1 MSWMDRLNER
11 AELMG
16 RMMRTIG
23 AMQGAHGHVG
33 ASEIR
38 LAASR
43 CMGCDRSDDCRH
55 WLDAH
60 QDGAKAAPELCPN
73 QDLFKTWQSRG

>member
-16 RMMRTIG
+16 RMMRTVG
-23 AMQGAHGHVG
+23 AMQAGHAATG
-33 ASEIR
+33 TSEIR

-43 CMGCDRSDDCRH
+43 CMGCDQAEACRH

-60 QDGAKAAPELCPN
+60 PEGADKAPDLCPN
-73 QDLFKTWQSRG
+73 QDLFSTWQSRG